1 MNGLN
6 FKERYGLTIAEI
18 EYSDKYEELLED
30 GGDKQLLNKFNQAI
44 SILAIRAKSKES
56 FDDFSFEEREVLE
69 EVFSYIG
76 DEHEKAN

>member
-6 FKERYGLTIAEI
+6 FKERCGLTIAEI

-30 GGDKQLLNKFNQAI
+30 GRDEQLLNKFNQAI